1 MPSPAPKLA
10 PRRELPGRRSP
21 PGESPKGNAPLFVR
35 AVDAGTARLANQ
47 DKAEIC
53 ARCTGFAGSVDRVT
67 SIDDQ
72 IRACNRVG
80 GVAGEKERC
89 GPYFLWK
96 GESPRP
102 SSASRAPLL
111 AKSSAMAL
119 PMPAPAPVTMATLP
133 SSMNPAA
140 AWNPKA
146 YRSFTWDI
154 GAENFPTFQTFKNRA
169 KSSGEAVCVRSNEWH
184 ATPKCS
190 LPEAMVR
197 ASPSRRSGRLPP
209 CLCLFDSRPTAAGG
223 SRFLPWEEGSV
234 RSFE

>member
-1 MPSPAPKLA
+1 M
-10 PRRELPGRRSP
+10 
-21 PGESPKGNAPLFVR
+21 
-35 AVDAGTARLANQ
+35 
-47 DKAEIC
+47 
-53 ARCTGFAGSVDRVT
+53 DRVT

-140 AWNPKA
+140 ARNPKA
-146 YRSFTWDI
+146 YRSFAWDI
-154 GAENFPTFQTFKNRA
+154 GAENFPAFQTFKNRA
-169 KSSGEAVCVRSNEWH
+169 KSSGEAVLRQEQRMARDAEVFSARGYGSSVTFTEVRPLTTMSM
-184 ATPKCS
+184 P
-190 LPEAMVR
+190 
-197 ASPSRRSGRLPP
+197 
-209 CLCLFDSRPTAAGG
+209 F
-223 SRFLPWEEGSV
+223 
-234 RSFE
+234 